1 MSAKKKK
8 KCISENINGK
18 IKKSF
23 GLISTRRKIH
33 FTNGYINLFVS
44 NVNDKLIRINE
55 ICRFE
60 IVIFIN

>member
-8 KCISENINGK
+8 CRSEHINGK